1 MYNNEL
7 IAAESVA
14 NHLLSDDD
22 LYKLPDK
29 ESMYYEECKL
39 LMSNPWYMIDT
50 SYCKM
55 YESVDLESSSKY
67 NIGEASLIVV
77 ILEKLKIIGTF
88 THTYQPNINNI
99 IILGLKDADI
109 GIITPYNAQATLI
122 RKSLR
127 ENDGEGTNKSFCEV
141 STVDGF
147 QGREKEVIII
157 SMVRSNFKGEVGFLS
172 NERRMNVAVTRA
184 RKVNY

>member
-1 MYNNEL
+1 
-7 IAAESVA
+7 
-14 NHLLSDDD
+14 
-22 LYKLPDK
+22 
-29 ESMYYEECKL
+29 
-39 LMSNPWYMIDT
+39 
-50 SYCKM
+50 M

-88 THTYQPNINNI
+88 THTYQSNINNI

-127 ENDGEGTNKSFCEV
+127 ENDSEGTNKSFCEV

-184 RKVNY
+184 RKVN

>member
-1 MYNNEL
+1 
-7 IAAESVA
+7 
-14 NHLLSDDD
+14 
-22 LYKLPDK
+22 
-29 ESMYYEECKL
+29 
-39 LMSNPWYMIDT
+39 
-50 SYCKM
+50 M

-127 ENDGEGTNKSFCEV
+127 ENDSEGTNKSFCEV

-184 RKVNY
+184 RKAS